1 MTGARADMRL
11 CMDNIIF
18 SLQRAGGISVYWSEL
33 WRRLL
38 RDSVS
43 VTGIEAKNAE
53 NNLFR
58 QALYIPAA
66 QLLSDT
72 RPVQLGRYLSARPVK
87 GRHTLFH
94 SSYYRPAL
102 LREMRSVQTVYDFTY
117 ERYWRGPALWIHSA
131 QKRRALRAA
140 HGIICISESTR
151 RDLLEFF
158 PEIPK
163 ERTRVIHLG
172 YSDVFQPL
180 EQSSALQLIQPHIDP
195 DLAFS
200 VYVGDRSAYKNF
212 NVAVDAVRQLSQHH
226 LVIVGGGPLKDSD
239 RAHLQNRL
247 PGRWVHVDKAPG
259 TLLNAFYNR
268 AHALIYPSSYEGFGI
283 PVLEAMAAACPVIA
297 VAASSIPEVA
307 GDAGLLVPLPDA
319 DLVAAQLRGL
329 ADPLLRRTVIEA
341 GSRQAQRFSWE
352 RCYRQTL
359 DFYAEIQA

>member
-1 MTGARADMRL
+1 MRL

-38 RDSVS
+38 RDGAS
-43 VTGIEAKNAE
+43 VTGIEAKNAGG
-53 NNLFR
+53 NLFR
-58 QALYIPAA
+58 NALHIPAE
-66 QLLSDT
+66 QLLLDT
-72 RPVQLGRYLSARPVK
+72 RPVQLGRYLSAHPVT
-87 GRHTLFH
+87 GRYTLFH
-94 SSYYRPAL
+94 SSYYRTASV
-102 LREMRSVQTVYDFTY
+102 REMKCVQTVHDFTY
-117 ERYWRGPALWIHSA
+117 ERYWRGPARWIHSA
-131 QKRRALRAA
+131 QKRRALRSAD
-140 HGIICISESTR
+140 GIICISENTQ

-163 ERTRVIHLG
+163 ERTRIIHQG
-172 YSDVFQPL
+172 YSEVFQPL
-180 EQSSALQLIQPHIDP
+180 EQTSASQLIKAYVGF

-212 NVAVDAVRQLSQHH
+212 KVAVDAVCQLSGHH
-226 LVIVGGGPLKDSD
+226 LVIVGGGSLKDGE
-239 RAHLQNRL
+239 RVYLQNRL

-259 TLLNAFYNR
+259 PLLNAFYNR

-329 ADPLLRRTVIEA
+329 ADPVLRRTVIEA

-352 RCYRQTL
+352 RCYKQTL

>member
-1 MTGARADMRL
+1 MHL

-18 SLQRAGGISVYWSEL
+18 SLQRAGGISIYWSEL
-33 WRRLL
+33 WHRLL
-38 RDSVS
+38 RDNLLVC
-43 VTGIEAKNAE
+43 GIEARNAG

-58 QALYIPAA
+58 QELKIPAS
-66 QLLSDT
+66 QLTPDN
-72 RPVQLGRYLSARPVK
+72 RPLRIGRYLAARPVT

-94 SSYYRPAL
+94 SSYYRPAF
-102 LREMRSVQTVYDFTY
+102 RGEMTSVQTVYDFTY

-140 HGIICISESTR
+140 DGIICISESTR

-180 EQSSALQLIQPHIDP
+180 EQSSALQLIQPHIGS
-195 DLAFS
+195 DLDFS

-212 NVAVDAVRQLSQHH
+212 NVAVDAVCQLSQHH

-239 RAHLQNRL
+239 HAHLQNRL

-307 GDAGLLVPLPDA
+307 GDAGLLVPLPEA

-329 ADPLLRRTVIEA
+329 ADPVLRRTVIEA
-341 GSRQAQRFSWE
+341 GRRQAQRFSWD
-352 RCYRQTL
+352 RCYTQTL
-359 DFYAEIQA
+359 DFYTEIQA

>member
-1 MTGARADMRL
+1 MRL

-38 RDSVS
+38 RDGAP
-43 VTGIEAKNAE
+43 VTGIEAKNAG

-58 QALYIPAA
+58 QALHIPAA
-66 QLLSDT
+66 QLLPDT
-72 RPVQLGRYLSARPVK
+72 RPVQLGRYLSARPVA

-94 SSYYRPAL
+94 SSYYRPAS
-102 LREMRSVQTVYDFTY
+102 LREMTSVQTVHDFTY
-117 ERYWRGPALWIHSA
+117 ERYWRGPARWIHSA
-131 QKRRALRAA
+131 QKRRALRSAD
-140 HGIICISESTR
+140 GIICVSENTR

-180 EQSSALQLIQPHIDP
+180 EQNSALQLIQPHIGS

-212 NVAVDAVRQLSQHH
+212 NVAVDAVRQLSPHQ
-226 LVIVGGGPLKDSD
+226 LVIVGGGPLKDTD

-259 TLLNAFYNR
+259 PLLNAFYNR

-297 VAASSIPEVA
+297 VASSSIPEVA
-307 GDAGLLVPLPDA
+307 GDAGLLVPAPDA
-319 DLVAAQLRGL
+319 DLVADQLRRL
-329 ADPLLRRTVIEA
+329 ADPVLRHTVIEA

-352 RCYRQTL
+352 RCYTQTL
-359 DFYAEIQA
+359 DLYAEIQA